1 MDAESVDRQT
11 RRGRQGGRGHAR
23 PAGGFTLVEFLMVLL
38 AAGLLAGLMA
48 PSMSA
53 ARRLAVMSACAAR
66 MRTIGTGLML
76 YATANTN
83 HLPPFAF
90 SDHFGNLPLSGHWGG
105 AIDPLG
111 PNASNRDG
119 VDSVN
124 LWPLV
129 EANMLPTPAL
139 ICPGADKMLHSGGAS
154 YFPRTPRFSTYCL
167 RMLYSEDLFRDDPV
181 LADRYGGLLSVYT
194 LAAGGEVVRVT
205 QVTRVGG
212 VTRVVAELLPVP
224 CVRLNRPYRETNPAT
239 GVERTVDPMSEPIL
253 SDTFWYRG
261 RRVAASEADGETYDV
276 LADWCHG
283 RDFNVML
290 GNGSVRRVT
299 DDGTMAGNC
308 VNGDQSPPDD
318 GAYFASY
325 AITVWRFMTDSR

>member
-1 MDAESVDRQT
+1 MDAESVYRHM
-11 RRGRQGGRGHAR
+11 RWGRQGGRGHAR
-23 PAGGFTLVEFLMVLL
+23 PAGGFTLVELLTVVL

-66 MRTIGTGLML
+66 MRTIGTGLMY

-90 SDHFGNLPLSGHWGG
+90 SDRYGNLPLSGHWGG
-105 AIDPLG
+105 SIDPDDPDAL
-111 PNASNRDG
+111 RRVG

-129 EANMLPTPAL
+129 EANMLSTPAL
-139 ICPGADKMLHSGGAS
+139 ICPGADQMLHSGGAS

-181 LADRYGGLLSVYT
+181 LAYRHGGLLSVYT
-194 LAAGGEVVRVT
+194 LAAGGQLPWGGT
-205 QVTRVGG
+205 DTRVG
-212 VTRVVAELLPVP
+212 TERLPVP
-224 CVRLNRPYRETNPAT
+224 YVRLNRPYRETNPAT
-239 GVERTVDPMSEPIL
+239 GVERTVDLMSEPIL
-253 SDTFWYRG
+253 ADTFWYRA
-261 RRVAASEADGETYDV
+261 RRIAASEEAGETYDV

-283 RDFNVML
+283 KDFNVML

-308 VNGDQSPPDD
+308 VTGDCSPPDD

>member
-1 MDAESVDRQT
+1 MDAELVHRQT
-11 RRGRQGGRGHAR
+11 RCGQQGGSGDAR
-23 PAGGFTLVEFLMVLL
+23 RAGGFTLVELL
-38 AAGLLAGLMA
+38 TVILAGCLLVGLLA
-48 PSMSA
+48 PTMSA
-53 ARRLAVMSACAAR
+53 ARRLAAMSACAAR
-66 MRTIGTGLML
+66 MRTIGTGLMY

-90 SDHFGNLPLSGHWGG
+90 SDLFGNLPLSGHWGG
-105 AIDPLG
+105 SIDPLG
-111 PNASNRDG
+111 PDAVNRDG

-129 EANMLPTPAL
+129 EANMMPTPAL
-139 ICPGADKMLHSGGAS
+139 MCPGADQMLHSGGAS
-154 YFPRTPRFSTYCL
+154 YFSRTPRFSTYCL

-181 LADRYGGLLSVYT
+181 LAYRLGGLLSIYI
-194 LAAGGEVVRVT
+194 LAAGGEVIRVG
-205 QVTRVGG
+205 QVTEVEQ
-212 VTRVVAELLPVP
+212 VTAVVSELLPVP
-224 CVRLNRPYRETNPAT
+224 CVRLNRSYRETNPAT

-261 RRVAASEADGETYDV
+261 RRVAASEAAGETYDV
-276 LADWCHG
+276 VADWCHG

-290 GNGSVRRVT
+290 GNGAVHRVT
-299 DDGTMAGNC
+299 DDGTLAGNC

-325 AITVWRFMTDSR
+325 AVAAWRFMTDNR

>member
-1 MDAESVDRQT
+1 MDAESVCRQT

-23 PAGGFTLVEFLMVLL
+23 PAGGFTLVEFLTVVL
-38 AAGLLAGLMA
+38 AVSLLAGLMA

-66 MRTIGTGLML
+66 MRTIGTGLMQ

-90 SDHFGNLPLSGHWGG
+90 SDHHGNLPLSGHWGG
-105 AIDPLG
+105 AADPLD
-111 PNASNRDG
+111 PDALRREG

-139 ICPGADKMLHSGGAS
+139 ICPGADQLLHGGGAS

-167 RMLYSEDLFRDDPV
+167 RMLYSEDLFRVDPV
-181 LADRYGGLLSVYT
+181 LAYRYGGLLSVYR
-194 LAAGGEVVRVT
+194 LKAGRQVVRV
-205 QVTRVGG
+205 
-212 VTRVVAELLPVP
+212 ASELLPVP

-239 GVERTVDPMSEPIL
+239 GVERTVDLMGEPIL

-261 RRVAASEADGETYDV
+261 RRIAASEEAGETYDV

-308 VNGDQSPPDD
+308 VSGDRSPPDD

-325 AITVWRFMTDSR
+325 AITAWRFMTDNR